1 LNRLIINVVQ
11 AVHYA
16 QHADESY
23 SPGKGRVRRSNGRL
37 AGGLLTLLATLFLNT
52 AAAQDAAIAQD
63 TTVSSDITVPPD
75 AVAAP
80 GMPPIGWQDKLRF
93 HAVSAYGPSALAGAV
108 AYDGFLQA
116 IDYPREWGQSWPG
129 YSKRVGSTLAYS
141 GIRNLLGFGLDSALH
156 QDPRYYRSTESGMW
170 RRSKHAFHETIFTHK
185 DSGGETLAT
194 WRLGSAYGAA
204 FISNEWYPDR
214 VNTVAL
220 GFSQGSTQLGFD
232 LLSNLGSE
240 FWPDIKR
247 TLLHRKP

>member
-1 LNRLIINVVQ
+1 M
-11 AVHYA
+11 
-16 QHADESY
+16 
-23 SPGKGRVRRSNGRL
+23 
-37 AGGLLTLLATLFLNT
+37 TLFVSIGV
-52 AAAQDAAIAQD
+52 AQDAVIADDSSAIVPD
-63 TTVSSDITVPPD
+63 TVVTQG
-75 AVAAP
+75 AAIHD
-80 GMPPIGWQDKLRF
+80 MDPIGWQGKLRF
-93 HAVSAYGPSALAGAV
+93 HAVSAFGPAALAGDV
-108 AYDGFLQA
+108 FYDGFLHG
-116 IDYPREWGQSWPG
+116 INFPREWGQDGSG
-129 YSKRVGSTLAYS
+129 FGKRFGSTLAYS

-156 QDPRYYRSTESGMW
+156 QDPRYYRSTERGAW
-170 RRSKHAFHETIFTHK
+170 RRTRHAFHETIFTHK

-247 TLLHRKP
+247 KVLHRKP